1 MNLDLPFDAPAPAE
15 LDAQLARI
23 DREVDALFLDDV
35 QATLAA
41 PRAEAPAE
49 AAA

>member
-1 MNLDLPFDAPAPAE
+1 MNLDLPFEAPAPGE

-23 DREVDALFLDDV
+23 DPELDTLFLDEV

-41 PRAEAPAE
+41 LHADPPAE